1 MLQINNKKWDGE
13 ILGLVDENEYNKEVK
28 TTLSEQELNIE
39 IENENLLKTSIK
51 KEVKPV
57 AKKVVPKVQ
66 MIVQKSNSTKQTYNE
81 KIGNEYRDNNHNN
94 GIIVRTNEDSK
105 LVQQKLNEQKSNK
118 MKLEKIK
125 KEKEET
131 LMKLAMIK
139 NQKE

>member
-57 AKKVVPKVQ
+57 AKKVVPKV
-66 MIVQKSNSTKQTYNE
+66 
-81 KIGNEYRDNNHNN
+81 
-94 GIIVRTNEDSK
+94 
-105 LVQQKLNEQKSNK
+105 
-118 MKLEKIK
+118 
-125 KEKEET
+125 
-131 LMKLAMIK
+131 
-139 NQKE
+139 